1 MDKIQ
6 KLEECH
12 IDEAAIEIT
21 RATKTIQYL
30 TRQVDELKGKLL
42 TQKQLD
48 ATKVEQ
54 LKATILALNEGD
66 VNDAIEV
73 GRMRQELDQVRAT
86 NQQLSETIRSL
97 QERNSTII
105 ANPGLSGLQVSGA
118 RSTYQK

>member
-1 MDKIQ
+1 MEKISQ
-6 KLEECH
+6 LEDCH

-42 TQKQLD
+42 AQKQVD
-48 ATKVEQ
+48 ATRVEQ

-73 GRMRQELDQVRAT
+73 GKMRQELDQVRAT
-86 NQQLSETIRSL
+86 NMQLAETIKSL

-105 ANPGLSGLQVSGA
+105 GNPGLSGLYSTGA